1 MGKDKLIGY
10 ILVIL
15 SILAI
20 IFYTILLPI
29 QYIVDMDMSG
39 KPFFFV
45 ENNGQFL
52 GITWQ
57 VALMTP
63 VFLGFIMVA
72 LITLWIGWTMA
83 TTPPPEPLDLDSL
96 EFDNEKE
103 D

>member
-1 MGKDKLIGY
+1 MGKDKLIGF

-29 QYIVDMDMSG
+29 QYMVERDASE
-39 KPFFFV
+39 FFFL
-45 ENNGQFL
+45 NTNGQFF

-57 VALMTP
+57 VALMIP
-63 VFLGFIMVA
+63 VFLGFLMMA
-72 LITLWIGWTMA
+72 LIALWIGWTMA

>member
-1 MGKDKLIGY
+1 MGKDKLIGL

-29 QYIVDMDMSG
+29 QYMIETDNSSFLFI
-39 KPFFFV
+39 K
-45 ENNGQFL
+45 NNGDFL

-57 VALMTP
+57 VALMIP
-63 VFLGFIMVA
+63 VFLGFLMMA
-72 LITLWIGWTMA
+72 LIALWIGWTMA